1 MQVFLSRIIG
11 LCWLIGMNTAN
22 AGIPVID
29 PTAIAS
35 SIQNAVQSY
44 TQALKE
50 YQTLQQ
56 QYAQMQQLENI
67 ASGSRGFNQIT
78 NNPQTL
84 SNISSDLN
92 AAMSNIKNSAAF
104 AQERAKYPSSNNA
117 KENALYDQDAM
128 QKVTTTDYL
137 SRSAARVQELQA
149 QKARYDT
156 AVDPA
161 GRAEAANAI
170 AANKA
175 ILEADNNAMAALK
188 EQQMQ
193 QKNEALAALDKQRNC
208 LQHSRPSQA
217 AACR

>member
-1 MQVFLSRIIG
+1 MQIIFSRIIG
-11 LCWLIGMNTAN
+11 MCWLIGMNTAN

-84 SNISSDLN
+84 SNISPDLN
-92 AAMSNIKNSAAF
+92 AAMSNIKNSATF
-104 AQERAKYPSSNNA
+104 ALERAKYPTSNNA
-117 KENALYDQDAM
+117 KENALYDQAAM
-128 QKVTTTDYL
+128 QKATTTDYL

-149 QKARYDT
+149 QKTRYDT
-156 AVDPA
+156 ATDPA

>member
-1 MQVFLSRIIG
+1 MQVFISRIIG
-11 LCWLIGMNTAN
+11 LCWLIGINTAN

-29 PTAIAS
+29 PTSIAS
-35 SIQNAVQSY
+35 NIQNAVQSY

-84 SNISSDLN
+84 SNISPDLN
-92 AAMSNIKNSAAF
+92 AAMSNIKNSATF
-104 AQERAKYPSSNNA
+104 AQERAKYPTSNNA
-117 KENALYDQDAM
+117 NENALYDQAAM
-128 QKVTTTDYL
+128 QKATTTDYL

-149 QKARYDT
+149 QKTRYDT
-156 AVDPA
+156 AIDPA

-175 ILEADNNAMAALK
+175 IIDADNTAMAALK
-188 EQQMQ
+188 EQQTQ
-193 QKNEALAALDKQRNC
+193 QRNEAALALDRYNHCMQFSPPSKTSNC
-208 LQHSRPSQA
+208 K
-217 AACR
+217 

>member
-1 MQVFLSRIIG
+1 MKINLSHIIG
-11 LCWLIGMNTAN
+11 LCCLIGMSNAH

-35 SIQNAVQSY
+35 NIQNAIQSY

-78 NNPQTL
+78 NKPQTL
-84 SNISSDLN
+84 SNISPDLN
-92 AAMSNIKNSAAF
+92 TAMSNIKNSATF
-104 AQERAKYPSSNNA
+104 AQERAKYPTSNNV
-117 KENALYDQDAM
+117 KENALYDQAAM
-128 QKVTTTDYL
+128 QNATTTDYL

-149 QKARYDT
+149 QKVRYDT
-156 AVDPA
+156 ATDPA

-175 ILEADNNAMAALK
+175 IIDADNSAMAALK

-217 AACR
+217 AACQ